1 MHPEQAKQSAKRAVT
16 NRVGPLVVVVVVAA
30 WMLVVSDDALV
41 AVVVAVASRG
51 RCRLRGTTTGAAAVG
66 TVVVVVPRLAVV
78 AAVLIVSWCS
88 VAVVPANN
96 GFTHAADGDTKS
108 STKFNTIAL
117 PNTVVLVLVE

>member
-16 NRVGPLVVVVVVAA
+16 NRVGPLVVVVA
-30 WMLVVSDDALV
+30 WILVLFVPSDKGLVVV
-41 AVVVAVASRG
+41 VVVVASFG
-51 RCRLRGTTTGAAAVG
+51 RCRLRGTTTGAAAVV

-78 AAVLIVSWCS
+78 SVVLVVSWCS
-88 VAVVPANN
+88 VAVLPANN

-117 PNTVVLVLVE
+117 PNTVVVVGVG

>member
-16 NRVGPLVVVVVVAA
+16 NRVGPLVVVVA
-30 WMLVVSDDALV
+30 WILVLFVPSDKGLVVV
-41 AVVVAVASRG
+41 VVVVASFG
-51 RCRLRGTTTGAAAVG
+51 RCRLRGTTTGAAAVV

-78 AAVLIVSWCS
+78 SVVLIGVACS
-88 VAVVPANN
+88 VAVPANN

-117 PNTVVLVLVE
+117 PNTVVLVG

>member
-16 NRVGPLVVVVVVAA
+16 NRVGPLVVVVVA
-30 WMLVVSDDALV
+30 WMLFVSSDDGFV
-41 AVVVAVASRG
+41 VVVVVVASLRG

-117 PNTVVLVLVE
+117 PNTVVVVLVG